1 MADSSSQSPAPDSA
15 RPETDAPAGPAD
27 VGEAGLEASATD
39 GASDTVAADEPT
51 TERPAVIPGP
61 SVWDVLGRG
70 VRAAGRGL
78 SSAVQAVD
86 SDVRADLAR
95 APLLGLTLL
104 TARHRTIKPVPDD
117 GHRPLVLVHG
127 LGGHRGNFAPMRGW
141 LALRGRRRSY
151 SIGLPDDPLAEL
163 GHRLVET
170 LAKVVEVNGL
180 GPEDRIDIVAH
191 SMGGLVSRLALLDVE
206 TTNRVHTLVTLGTPH
221 SGTHAAR
228 FAGSGR
234 ARDLR
239 PDSDVLERLAGQ
251 SPWAGPT
258 RLVCL
263 WSRADPLM
271 QPAETARMPG
281 AEHVEL
287 PEMTHLQYL
296 LDRRAWRE
304 VAAALST

>member
-1 MADSSSQSPAPDSA
+1 
-15 RPETDAPAGPAD
+15 
-27 VGEAGLEASATD
+27 
-39 GASDTVAADEPT
+39 
-51 TERPAVIPGP
+51 
-61 SVWDVLGRG
+61 
-70 VRAAGRGL
+70 
-78 SSAVQAVD
+78 
-86 SDVRADLAR
+86 
-95 APLLGLTLL
+95 
-104 TARHRTIKPVPDD
+104 
-117 GHRPLVLVHG
+117 
-127 LGGHRGNFAPMRGW
+127 MRGW

-170 LAKVVEVNGL
+170 LAEVVKVNGL

-239 PDSDVLERLAGQ
+239 PDSEVLERLAGQ
-251 SPWAGPT
+251 APLAGPT

-287 PEMTHLQYL
+287 PDMTHLQYL
-296 LDRRAWRE
+296 LDRRAWCE
-304 VAAALST
+304 VAAALSS